1 MVSDRTLSRIL
12 PPSPVLL
19 FGDLIRITI
28 AIAIVTV
35 IAFVAIYYRFQGDH
49 LNDFRVFYYSTQ
61 AWLDGQDMYGPTPAT
76 SVPVGD
82 GRHHDLWNM
91 NPPHFHLL
99 VLLFAALPLSQAMAA
114 WVVANVG
121 LLVCCIAAITRALD
135 VRWTLPGA
143 LWAIFAS
150 MVFSATC
157 GLVATGQVTWMLMV
171 PVTFAWAAAREGHW
185 TRAALL
191 LGAAASIKPFLGVFL
206 LYFALRRQWRLV
218 VMMLGAGAA
227 CAGVGLAVFGLDAQW
242 RWIETLRAVDWPW
255 APMNSSLAGF
265 LTRVFSDNPFVPH
278 LAEAP
283 RLIGPLALAGS
294 LILAVVTYRRLM
306 RDDARQADA
315 VDRAFAAL
323 LILALLVSPLGWI
336 YYLWLPA
343 GPLLALFWFTR
354 RPLGAGTRTLLL
366 VSAPGL
372 VWPLYP
378 FIWFREAPWA
388 AVSIAGI
395 YFWTAL
401 GLWSAV
407 VLGPERQSHAV

>member
-1 MVSDRTLSRIL
+1 MVSDRTLSRVL
-12 PPSPVLL
+12 PASSVLL
-19 FGDLIRITI
+19 FGDLIRVAT
-28 AIAIVTV
+28 AIAIV
-35 IAFVAIYYRFQGDH
+35 IAILFVGIYFRFQGDH

-82 GRHHDLWNM
+82 GRYHDLWNM

-99 VLLFAALPLSQAMAA
+99 VLPFAALPLGQAMAA
-114 WVVANVG
+114 WVVVNVA
-121 LLVCCIAAITRALD
+121 LLVCCMAAITRALN
-135 VRWTLPGA
+135 VRWTVPGA

-150 MVFSATC
+150 IVFSATC
-157 GLVATGQVTWMLMV
+157 GLVATGQVTWIIMI
-171 PVTFAWAAAREGHW
+171 PVTFAWIAAREGRW
-185 TRAALL
+185 PRAALL

-206 LYFALRRQWRLV
+206 VYFALRRHWKLAG
-218 VMMLGAGAA
+218 MMLGAGAVCGLA
-227 CAGVGLAVFGLDAQW
+227 SLAVFGWDAQW

-265 LTRVFSDNPFVPH
+265 LTRILSDNPFVPH
-278 LAEAP
+278 VIEAP

-294 LILAVVTYRRLM
+294 LVLAFVTYRRLM
-306 RDDARQADA
+306 RDGADSSGN

-336 YYLWLPA
+336 YYLWLPV
-343 GPLLALFWFTR
+343 GPLLALFWFTS
-354 RPLGAGTRTLLL
+354 RPYHATTRAFL
-366 VSAPGL
+366 VAAAPGL

-378 FIWFREAPWA
+378 FLWFRDSPWA

-395 YFWTAL
+395 YFWTAIV
-401 GLWSAV
+401 LWSAV
-407 VLGPERQSHAV
+407 VVSHERPPHAV